1 MEKDVINKIL
11 IISIG
16 LTIAGFLLLLFNGIN
31 MLEMNGIRRLSL
43 LFTVI
48 PIFWAFYFKYG
59 WKWPVLK
66 CILYK
71 ENLTGAWLG
80 VYQSVDVL
88 NDKTYEGEIVVNIEQ
103 SFLNMTITSFTN
115 KYISFSY
122 GEVIMLD
129 PKSERTRLVYLYSQN
144 QFDPTDVSARK
155 GTSELYLLKEQD
167 KERLFGDFWT
177 NHNSKGKLDLYK
189 IASYNVH
196 SLDAAKQIVNEK

>member
-16 LTIAGFLLLLFNGIN
+16 LTIAGFFLLLFNGIN
-31 MLEMNGIRRLSL
+31 MLEMNGLRRLSP

-80 VYQSVDVL
+80 VYKSVDVL

-129 PKSERTRLVYLYSQN
+129 PKSERTKLVYLYSQN
-144 QFDPTDVSARK
+144 QFDPTDILARK
-155 GTSELYLLKEQD
+155 GTSELHLLKEQN
-167 KERLFGDFWT
+167 KERLLGDFWT

-189 IASYNVH
+189 IASSNVH